1 MSILSEIKQQKHSL
15 DDLAKLPQ
23 SLIMQMAQRKQIM
36 PEMVAPI
43 LSRKAEMMEAVA
55 KTKALQSA
63 PQAMAQPTVLESLMA
78 KNATRQAPMQATQ
91 QMTEPME
98 GIAPA
103 GLGQVPQ
110 FAGGGI
116 IAFKEGDMVEDD
128 DAEDDVSKYQSYLN
142 KIIETFSPAEDA
154 GLAGLAS
161 MAKART
167 STPDVQVALAVPSA
181 KTYEM
186 QKSSISQKLPDQE
199 KPEIKEV
206 TKERVEKTEPNEP
219 PKTKEKVT
227 VKATPTKTP
236 KGVPDPLRHPYAGL
250 VAEDAKKYGNDPK
263 VVLKLLNNETGG
275 VKNPET
281 AVSPAGAVGIA
292 QFMPKTAKQ
301 YGADP
306 TNPNQASDAMN
317 RHVKHLMRQYGD
329 PQLVAIA
336 YNWGE
341 GNTNR
346 WLRSG
351 ADPRRLPKETQNYLD
366 KFMTTA
372 LAKGGE
378 VQSYAQ
384 GGEIN
389 AENYKEKMSR
399 IFGYDPY
406 HGEAVRKYLRGG
418 EVKHFVDGESVNGD
432 PMGTGA
438 SEILNVEKKPY
449 GLSEL
454 GKWFLRQQGNPEW
467 KIEEEDKKAL
477 AEDAK
482 NKAAKPA
489 QPLNPKI
496 TTTKAPLVTAT
507 PEQREASKTQ
517 LERDAELEPTPDV
530 QANPR
535 IHV

>member
-1 MSILSEIKQQKHSL
+1 MSILSDIKQQTRAL

-23 SLIMQMAQRKQIM
+23 PLIMQMAQRKEIL

-43 LSRKAEMMEAVA
+43 LARKAQLAEAVA
-55 KTKALQSA
+55 RTKAIQSA
-63 PQAMAQPTVLESLMA
+63 PQAMSQPSVLEGLMA
-78 KNATRQAPMQATQ
+78 KNATTQAPPQMAQ
-91 QMTEPME
+91 QMPQQMPQQME
-98 GIAPA
+98 GVAPV
-103 GLGQVPQ
+103 GLGQAPQ
-110 FAGGGI
+110 FAGGGVV
-116 IAFKEGDMVEDD
+116 AFKEGDMVEDD
-128 DAEDDVSKYQSYLN
+128 EEEDDVSKYQSYLN
-142 KIIETFSPAEDA
+142 KIIETFSPSEDA

-161 MAKART
+161 LAKPRA
-167 STPDVQVALAVPSA
+167 SSPDVQVALAVPSA

-186 QKSSISQKLPDQE
+186 QKSSVSQKLPDQD
-199 KPEIKEV
+199 KPEVKEV
-206 TKERVEKTEPNEP
+206 TKERVEEAKPNEP
-219 PKTKEKVT
+219 PKAKEKVT

-236 KGVPDPLRHPYAGL
+236 KGVPDPLKHPYAGL

-346 WLRSG
+346 WLRGG

-372 LAKGGE
+372 LARGGE

-384 GGEIN
+384 GGAIN

-399 IFGYDPY
+399 IFGYEPH
-406 HGEAVRKYLRGG
+406 HGEAVRKYLHGG
-418 EVKHFVDGESVNGD
+418 EVKHFAGGEFVNGD

-438 SEILNVEKKPY
+438 SEILDVEKKPF

-467 KIEEEDKKAL
+467 KIEQEDK
-477 AEDAK
+477 
-482 NKAAKPA
+482 
-489 QPLNPKI
+489 
-496 TTTKAPLVTAT
+496 
-507 PEQREASKTQ
+507 
-517 LERDAELEPTPDV
+517 
-530 QANPR
+530 
-535 IHV
+535 